1 MKLRVIQFDYL
12 KAKDFEVAPIKKG
25 TVDLAIAD
33 PPYNIGK
40 KYDDDETGDK
50 IPASAY
56 EWLLDKA
63 IGSAVEALRPGGVLF
78 WLCPADQMFEIHRR
92 LTSFPE
98 LSLLW
103 DTPIVWEESFAQYQK
118 KRMTLDYRVW
128 FPMIKRPEV
137 TTAKDWG
144 RDLLTFNGED
154 ILVESERMRMGDKRA
169 KGSKGKVP
177 GRVWKFRRLQGT
189 SKAWRPWHPCQL
201 PPELLDRIILG
212 FSNKGDTVLDLFAG
226 SGSAGRRALAHD
238 RAFVGVDKSPT
249 YCKLIEEEL
258 RAQMEESE

>member
-1 MKLRVIQFDYL
+1 MNLRVINYDYL
-12 KAKDFEVAPIKKG
+12 KAKDLEVAPLEAES
-25 TVDLAIAD
+25 VDLAIAD

-40 KYDDDETGDK
+40 KYDDDDTGDK
-50 IPASAY
+50 IAPAQY

-63 IGSAVEALRPGGVLF
+63 IASGVYALRPGGVLF

-92 LTSFPE
+92 LTSFPD
-98 LSLLW
+98 LSILW
-103 DTPIVWEESFAQYQK
+103 DAPIVWEESFAQYQK
-118 KRMTLDYRVW
+118 KRMTLDYRLW
-128 FPMIKRPEV
+128 FPMVKRGGDV
-137 TTAKDWG
+137 
-144 RDLLTFNGED
+144 TFNGED
-154 ILVESERMRMGDKRA
+154 ILIESERMKMGDKRA

-226 SGSAGRRALAHD
+226 SGSAGRRALKAE
-238 RAFVGVDKSPT
+238 RSFVGVDKSPT
-249 YCKLIEEEL
+249 YCRLIEEEL
-258 RAQMEESE
+258 RAQMEES